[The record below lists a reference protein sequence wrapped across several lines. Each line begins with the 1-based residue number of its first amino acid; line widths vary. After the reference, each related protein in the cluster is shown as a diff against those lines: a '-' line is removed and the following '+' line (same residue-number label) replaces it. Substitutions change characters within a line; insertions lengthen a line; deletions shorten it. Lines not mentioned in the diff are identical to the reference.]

1 MSILK
6 SFIFL
11 IFLLAPYA
19 GATEIKQTT
28 YAYWDKPDVEIFYIT
43 PNKIDKDTQLLF
55 VIHGNSRNAED
66 YISAWIPYIS
76 NKNIIVVAPQFNKN
90 SFRYFFLL
98 ESATSSGKI
107 NNNPD
112 NYINNSLSSF
122 FNFCQSKFSLST
134 NKYKMFGHSAGAQFT
149 HRYMLLSND
158 KRISNAV
165 IANAG
170 WYTFLNESNFPY
182 GIKNSPIDISSDHI
196 KWFMEMYIDSADWVM
211 VPNVYGMGTFAD
223 GGIFSTKPYICGSSY
238 MLRMS
243 NYKKG
248 EWCDVVDGLYWRFI
262 ENNLNFFKTNPRLSL
277 MVNALTRLDPER
289 KKLILTKA
297 EEFIE
302 NNTN

>member
-43 PNKIDKDTQLLF
+43 PKKIDKDTQLLF

-66 YISAWIPYIS
+66 YITAWIPYIK

-112 NYINNSLSSF
+112 DYINKSISSF
-122 FNFCQSKFSLST
+122 FNFFQSKFSLST

-158 KRISNAV
+158 KRISSAV

-170 WYTFLNESNFPY
+170 WYTFLNGASFPY
-182 GIKNSPIDISSDHI
+182 GIQESPIDITGKHI
-196 KWFMEMYIDSADWVM
+196 RWFMSNRTTLLIGDNDVNLDDVNSSAGAKNQGKTRVDR
-211 VPNVYGMGTFAD
+211 A
-223 GGIFSTKPYICGSSY
+223 K
-238 MLRMS
+238 
-243 NYKKG
+243 NY
-248 EWCDVVDGLYWRFI
+248 F
-262 ENNLNFFKTNPRLSL
+262 
-277 MVNALTRLDPER
+277 NALIRLADKENIPFRWRYEVINGVDHDYL
-289 KKLILTKA
+289 KMTPVAAKILL
-297 EEFIE
+297 EDVSSFD
-302 NNTN
+302 

>member
-43 PNKIDKDTQLLF
+43 PKKIDKDTQLLF
-55 VIHGNSRNAED
+55 IIHGNSRNAED

-112 NYINNSLSSF
+112 NYINNSISSF
-122 FNFCQSKFSLST
+122 FNFFQSKFSLST

-158 KRISNAV
+158 KRISSAV

-170 WYTFLNESNFPY
+170 WYTFLNENNFPY

-196 KWFMEMYIDSADWVM
+196 KWFMSNKTSLLIGNNDINLKSVNSSKGAQRQ
-211 VPNVYGMGTFAD
+211 
-223 GGIFSTKPYICGSSY
+223 GITRVDRAESY
-238 MLRMS
+238 FNSLINISDNNNIPFRWS
-243 NYKKG
+243 YK
-248 EWCDVVDGLYWRFI
+248 VVDKADHDYL
-262 ENNLNFFKTNPRLSL
+262 KMTP
-277 MVNALTRLDPER
+277 VAA
-289 KKLILTKA
+289 KILL
-297 EEFIE
+297 EDVSPFD
-302 NNTN
+302 

>member
-6 SFIFL
+6 GFIFL
-11 IFLLAPYA
+11 IFLLELNV

-28 YAYWDKPDVEIFYIT
+28 YAYWDKADVEIFYIT
-43 PNKIDKDTQLLF
+43 PKKIDKDTQLLF
-55 VIHGNSRNAED
+55 VIHGNSRNAND

-112 NYINNSLSSF
+112 DYINKSISSF
-122 FNFCQSKFSLST
+122 FNFFQSKFSLST

-158 KRISNAV
+158 KRISSAV

-170 WYTFLNESNFPY
+170 WYTFLNGASFPY
-182 GIKNSPIDISSDHI
+182 GIQESPIDITGKHI
-196 KWFMEMYIDSADWVM
+196 RWFMSNRTTLLIGDNDVNLDDVNSSKGAQRQGITRVDRANSYFNSLINISDSNNIPFRW
-211 VPNVYGMGTFAD
+211 
-223 GGIFSTKPYICGSSY
+223 SY
-238 MLRMS
+238 
-243 NYKKG
+243 K
-248 EWCDVVDGLYWRFI
+248 VVDKADHDYL
-262 ENNLNFFKTNPRLSL
+262 KMTP
-277 MVNALTRLDPER
+277 VAA
-289 KKLILTKA
+289 KILL
-297 EEFIE
+297 EDVSSFD
-302 NNTN
+302 

>member
-1 MSILK
+1 MIILK
-6 SFIFL
+6 GFIFL
-11 IFLLAPYA
+11 IFLLALNV

-43 PNKIDKDTQLLF
+43 PKKIDKDTQLLF

-66 YISAWIPYIS
+66 YITAWIPYIK

-112 NYINNSLSSF
+112 DYINKSISSF
-122 FNFCQSKFSLST
+122 FNFFQSKFSLST

-158 KRISNAV
+158 KRISSAV

-170 WYTFLNESNFPY
+170 WYTFLNGASFPY
-182 GIKNSPIDISSDHI
+182 GIQESPIDITGKHI
-196 KWFMEMYIDSADWVM
+196 RWFMSNRTTLLIGDNDVNLDDVNSSAGAKNQGKTRVDR
-211 VPNVYGMGTFAD
+211 A
-223 GGIFSTKPYICGSSY
+223 K
-238 MLRMS
+238 
-243 NYKKG
+243 NY
-248 EWCDVVDGLYWRFI
+248 F
-262 ENNLNFFKTNPRLSL
+262 
-277 MVNALTRLDPER
+277 NALIRLADKENIPFRWRYEVINGVDHDYL
-289 KKLILTKA
+289 KMTPVAAKILL
-297 EEFIE
+297 EDVSSFD
-302 NNTN
+302 

>member
-1 MSILK
+1 VSILK

-43 PNKIDKDTQLLF
+43 PKKIDKDTQLLF
-55 VIHGNSRNAED
+55 IIHGNSRNAED

-112 NYINNSLSSF
+112 NYINNSISSF
-122 FNFCQSKFSLST
+122 FNFFQSKFSLST

-158 KRISNAV
+158 RRISNAV

-170 WYTFLNESNFPY
+170 WYTFLNGNNFPY

-196 KWFMEMYIDSADWVM
+196 KWFMSNKTSLLIGNNDINLKSVNSSKGAQRQ
-211 VPNVYGMGTFAD
+211 
-223 GGIFSTKPYICGSSY
+223 GITRVDRAESY
-238 MLRMS
+238 FNSLINISDNNNIPFRWS
-243 NYKKG
+243 YK
-248 EWCDVVDGLYWRFI
+248 VVDKVDHDYL
-262 ENNLNFFKTNPRLSL
+262 KMTP
-277 MVNALTRLDPER
+277 VAA
-289 KKLILTKA
+289 KILL
-297 EEFIE
+297 EDVSPFD
-302 NNTN
+302 